1 MFSVTI
7 RRFIYGLVLA
17 VLSAFLSCANVV
29 MPSGGKKDSNA
40 PAVKEIDPPMLS
52 TNINPD
58 KITFT
63 FDEFFSVSEPL
74 KNVLISPPLEPFPV
88 LSIKGKKMI
97 LKLGSDLIE
106 DKTYIFTLNNLV
118 KDINEGVK
126 LEKLQYVL
134 STGNKIDS
142 CIVTGKVV
150 SGPTLEPLKNIWVG
164 LYSLEKKD
172 SFTNQKPLYLT
183 KTDASGS
190 FIMKYIKKD
199 TYSLYALDDKNQNI
213 YYDLPNENIG
223 LYNDVIIF
231 DTSNQVNLS
240 PVILFNDYS
249 SRNLKTHSSSSTHT
263 LISGWFEFDS
273 NKYIFNENLISR
285 ALNDSVIF
293 FNTSLSDSIYDVKFS
308 NGLIDT
314 TFQITFNNNKAHHI
328 TRVLSDEFDLLND
341 STILFQFSGP
351 IKKLNGNVFIK
362 YDSLTICV
370 DSLINISS
378 HFSGKLNYKL
388 RPGISYSIIFKDS
401 AFTDIFDNYSYYSTL
416 SIFFSNNSDLGNLI
430 LNYDKALVV
439 GTELILLYTKNK
451 LVNTVRLSKNKESIS
466 FNNLLPGSYDLF
478 LIEDID
484 NNGSWSPGFYSKN
497 RQPESIFNLLK
508 NISIRANWAV
518 EDSISLKR
526 AYK

>member
-1 MFSVTI
+1 MTI
-7 RRFIYGLVLA
+7 KRFIYGLVLA
-17 VLSAFLSCANVV
+17 VLSALLSCANVV
-29 MPSGGKKDSNA
+29 MPSGGKKDSTA
-40 PAVKEIDPPMLS
+40 PEIKEIDPPRLS
-52 TNINPD
+52 TNIQPD

-63 FDEFFSVSEPL
+63 FDEFFSVTKPL
-74 KNVLISPPLEPFPV
+74 KNILISPPLEPFPV

-97 LKLGSDLIE
+97 LKLGSGLIE

-126 LEKLQYVL
+126 LENFQYVF

-142 CIVTGKVV
+142 CIIAGKVV

-172 SFTNQKPLYLT
+172 SFTSQKPLYLT

-190 FIMKYIKKD
+190 FIMKYIKKG
-199 TYSLYALDDKNQNI
+199 TYCLYALDDKNQNI

-223 LYNDVIIF
+223 LYNDVINF
-231 DTSNQVNLS
+231 DSSDQVNLS
-240 PVILFNDYS
+240 PIILFNDYGS
-249 SRNLKTHSSSSTHT
+249 KNLKTHSSSSTHI

-273 NKYIFNENLISR
+273 NKYIFNDNLISR
-285 ALNDSVIF
+285 TLNDSVIF
-293 FNTSLSDSIYDVKFS
+293 FNTNLNDSIYDVKFS

-314 TFQITFNNNKAHHI
+314 SFQIAFNNDKEHHI
-328 TRVLSDEFDLLND
+328 VRVLSDEFNLLND

-351 IKKLNGNVFIK
+351 VKKFNGNVFIK

-378 HFSGKLNYKL
+378 HFIGKLNYML
-388 RPGISYSIIFKDS
+388 RPGISYSIVFGDS
-401 AFTDIFDNYSYYSTL
+401 AFTDIFDNYSTSSTL
-416 SIFFSNNSDLGNLI
+416 SIGFSNNSDLGKLI
-430 LNYDKALVV
+430 LNYDKTLVE

-451 LVNTVRLSKNKESIS
+451 LVNSARLSKIKESIS
-466 FNNLLPGSYDLF
+466 FNKLLPDSYDLF

-484 NNGSWSPGFYSKN
+484 NNGSWSPGIYSQR
-497 RQPESIFNLLK
+497 RQPENTFTLLK
-508 NISIRANWAV
+508 GINIRANWEL